1 MEWIKTKS
9 ENEDMSNKF
18 EYFFES
24 VFVGVNRLFVLVST
38 NVSDKVIIIAKNFY
52 DQATNSEN

>member
-18 EYFFES
+18 GYFLES

-38 NVSDKVIIIAKNFY
+38 NVGDKVIIIAKNFY

>member
-18 EYFFES
+18 GYFLES

-38 NVSDKVIIIAKNFY
+38 NIGDKVIIIAKNFY

>member
-1 MEWIKTKS
+1 
-9 ENEDMSNKF
+9 MSNKF
-18 EYFFES
+18 GYFLES

-38 NVSDKVIIIAKNFY
+38 NIGDKVIIIAKNFY

>member
-18 EYFFES
+18 GYFLES

-38 NVSDKVIIIAKNFY
+38 NVGDKVIIISKNFY

>member
-9 ENEDMSNKF
+9 ENENMSNKF
-18 EYFFES
+18 GYFLES

-38 NVSDKVIIIAKNFY
+38 NVGDKVIIIAKNFY

>member
-1 MEWIKTKS
+1 MEWIKTKN

-18 EYFFES
+18 GYFLES

-38 NVSDKVIIIAKNFY
+38 NVGDKVIIIAKSFY

>member
-18 EYFFES
+18 GYFLES

-38 NVSDKVIIIAKNFY
+38 NVGDKVIIIAKSFY

>member
-24 VFVGVNRLFVLVST
+24 VFVGVNRLFVLVSI

>member
-18 EYFFES
+18 GYFIES

-38 NVSDKVIIIAKNFY
+38 NVGDKVIIIAKSFY

>member
-18 EYFFES
+18 GYFLES

-38 NVSDKVIIIAKNFY
+38 NVGDKVIIIAKNFY
-52 DQATNSEN
+52 DQAINSEN

>member
-18 EYFFES
+18 GCFLES

-38 NVSDKVIIIAKNFY
+38 NVGDKVIIIAKNFY
-52 DQATNSEN
+52 DQAINSEN